1 MLSRRLGP
9 LHVTLLGVLSGVF
22 LASESHGQPA
32 PPIQREISSST
43 AAATPPAAATTAT
56 AATASAAA
64 TTATAATAPAS
75 ATTATA
81 ATASAAAT
89 GLTAPSLRGELP
101 PLCDG
106 APCLSPQRR
115 ALAIGAALVP
125 GLVLHGAGS
134 WIAERPRATKR
145 LMAVQAVGI
154 GMLVAGGAPILA
166 TYGSPQ
172 VTFPGVP
179 IAVTGFG
186 LFAGSWLADI
196 WSAAGADAR
205 AGLPRAERPWSFDAG
220 GAWVHDPYHGHRGF
234 VELGGG
240 MWWSR
245 LEVAPRA
252 RLELD
257 ASSIEGGVDARWRFL
272 GAPANG
278 VLLERGH
285 RLELRLG
292 AFGRRDGNDDIGEL
306 WQEAAFGGRSDLS
319 ALDGALAGLFFEG
332 EVGLG
337 LDETRYPTAVWDV
350 GAMLLVR
357 NAIGVYL
364 GRGAGELT
372 FSYDQR
378 RDQLVGGLFAGRAAG
393 FLGHIGAELE
403 LRVGRGLALRLGAE
417 LGAVFLTT
425 VGLRYGGAP

>member
-1 MLSRRLGP
+1 M
-9 LHVTLLGVLSGVF
+9 
-22 LASESHGQPA
+22 
-32 PPIQREISSST
+32 
-43 AAATPPAAATTAT
+43 
-56 AATASAAA
+56 
-64 TTATAATAPAS
+64 
-75 ATTATA
+75 
-81 ATASAAAT
+81 
-89 GLTAPSLRGELP
+89 
-101 PLCDG
+101 CDG
-106 APCLSPQRR
+106 APCLSPKRR

-166 TYGSPQ
+166 TYGSPK

-205 AGLPRAERPWSFDAG
+205 AGMPRAERPWSFDAG
-220 GAWVHDPYHGHRGF
+220 GAWVRDPYHGHRGF
-234 VELGGG
+234 LELGGS
-240 MWWSR
+240 MWWTQ
-245 LEVAPRA
+245 LEVAPRG
-252 RLELD
+252 RFELD
-257 ASSIEGGVDARWRFL
+257 ASSIEGGVDARWRFI
-272 GAPANG
+272 GDTANG
-278 VLLERGH
+278 KLLERGH

-292 AFGRRDGNDDIGEL
+292 AFGRHDGNDDIGEL
-306 WQEAAFGGRSDLS
+306 WQEAAFGGRFDLS

-364 GRGAGELT
+364 GRGAGEFT

-378 RDQLVGGLFAGRAAG
+378 RDELVGGLFAGRAAG

-403 LRVGRGLALRLGAE
+403 LRVGRGLAIRLGAE
-417 LGAVFLTT
+417 MGSVLLTT
-425 VGLRYGGAP
+425 FGLRYGGAP